1 MNCHAQHQA
10 GMTLVE
16 LLVALGLGA
25 MLMLASSTVLLSSSR
40 SYLDQVESA
49 RLADNGRYA
58 FDAIARALRQTAW
71 VNWDASAAP
80 STHAAHDS
88 ANIAGLDAHGLG
100 KNTDGI
106 SAPLAGSINGSDVLA
121 LRFYGTGEGAGGD
134 GSVLNCAGFG
144 IGSASNEAQRGW
156 SIFYVAQDDGGVGD
170 GEAELRCKYRSAG
183 GSGWG
188 ADALIRGVDS
198 FQVLYG
204 LDTDTP
210 PDGVANQ
217 YVNATTLDA
226 RDAALVLVGADQAER
241 ERDFHRR
248 THWKRVASVRVA
260 LLLHGSGNLDAQPG
274 PAQFDLFGPAYA
286 DAHGAQDPGV
296 RIVPA
301 SLPPTRRG
309 RLRHLVQ
316 ATIVLRNG
324 PA

>member
-1 MNCHAQHQA
+1 MSCHARHQA

-25 MLMLASSTVLLSSSR
+25 MLMLASSAVLLSSSR
-40 SYLDQVESA
+40 SYMDQVESA

-80 STHAAHDS
+80 LMHAAHDS
-88 ANIAGLDAHGLG
+88 ANIAGLDARGLG

-106 SAPLAGSINGSDVLA
+106 AAPLAASVNGSDVLA
-121 LRFYGTGEGAGGD
+121 LRFYGTGEGTGGD
-134 GSVLNCAGFG
+134 GAVLNCAGFG
-144 IGSASNEAQRGW
+144 VGAASNEAQRGW
-156 SIFYVAQDDGGVGD
+156 SIFYVAQDEGGD
-170 GEAELRCKYRSAG
+170 GEAELRCKYRSAS

-217 YVNATTLDA
+217 YVNASSLDA
-226 RDAALVLVGADQAER
+226 RDAALVLAGASEAER
-241 ERDFHRR
+241 ERDFQRR

-260 LLLHGSGNLDAQPG
+260 LLLHGSGNVDAQSG

-286 DAHGAQDPGV
+286 DAHGAQDSGV

-301 SLPPTRRG
+301 GLPPAQRG
-309 RLRHLVQ
+309 RLRQLVQ
-316 ATIVLRNG
+316 ATIMLRNG